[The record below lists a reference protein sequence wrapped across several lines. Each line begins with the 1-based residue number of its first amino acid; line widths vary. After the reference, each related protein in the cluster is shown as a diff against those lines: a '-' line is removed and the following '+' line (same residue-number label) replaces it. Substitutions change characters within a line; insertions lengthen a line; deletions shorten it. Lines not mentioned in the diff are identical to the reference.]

1 MQRTLRTRT
10 DVVNRVI
17 MDLAGHG
24 APYDVLAIV
33 DEGYRWDDETD
44 TYQRIDDAAYAL
56 VVDRHRRAY
65 LVHEQGTPMEAGD
78 AAMPRYTAVTRVE
91 DIASDLCQAGYG
103 TQDSMLTLVTT
114 LAAQCGY
121 RAAEGGQSP
130 DLTVSAEAAC
140 VLYAASV
147 EMVEAE
153 DAFVGAEHI

>member
-10 DVVNRVI
+10 DVVNQVI
-17 MDLAGHG
+17 MDLAGRG
-24 APYDVLAIV
+24 PLYDVTTIA
-33 DEGYRWDDETD
+33 DEGYRWDEETGTYLRLDDEE
-44 TYQRIDDAAYAL
+44 YAR
-56 VVDRHRRAY
+56 VVDRHRQAFMI
-65 LVHEQGTPMEAGD
+65 HEQGTPAEAGE
-78 AAMPRYTAVTRVE
+78 AAMPRYTTVVRVE
-91 DIASDLCQAGYG
+91 DIASDLRQAGYG
-103 TQDSMLTLVTT
+103 TRDAMLTLVTT

-153 DAFVGAEHI
+153 DAFVGANHI